1 LLDKCGIKIQI
12 AQLQFGIRQAFTCQS
27 YKVRN
32 RGNQIVI
39 RSQSVVVGR
48 CFWGGRSGNA
58 AQLTR
63 AEVRGGGAK
72 PWRQKGTGRA
82 RAGTSRSPIW
92 SGGGVTFA
100 AKKRDYSQKVNRKM
114 YQGAIRS
121 ILSKAVADGTL
132 QVSDDLSPSEP
143 KTKVLSD
150 KLKAMGVES
159 ALILVDEVSQA
170 LFLASRNIP
179 NVQVLDVDGVN
190 PVSLMRYKNIVASP
204 AALSALDDRFQI
216 KSTKGSGEQS

>member
-1 LLDKCGIKIQI
+1 MEIKSSSG
-12 AQLQFGIRQAFTCQS
+12 ASLSLSDAVFGAPYNETLVHQ
-27 YKVRN
+27 
-32 RGNQIVI
+32 
-39 RSQSVVVGR
+39 VVTAYLA
-48 CFWGGRSGNA
+48 GGRSGNA

-63 AEVRGGGAK
+63 SEVRGGGAK

-132 QVSDDLSPSEP
+132 QVSDDISPSEP

-159 ALILVDEVSQA
+159 ALILVDEVSPA

-204 AALSALDDRFQI
+204 AALSALDDRFQAKAGK
-216 KSTKGSGEQS
+216 KSGGSGEHS

>member
-1 LLDKCGIKIQI
+1 
-12 AQLQFGIRQAFTCQS
+12 
-27 YKVRN
+27 
-32 RGNQIVI
+32 
-39 RSQSVVVGR
+39 
-48 CFWGGRSGNA
+48 
-58 AQLTR
+58 
-63 AEVRGGGAK
+63 
-72 PWRQKGTGRA
+72 
-82 RAGTSRSPIW
+82 
-92 SGGGVTFA
+92 
-100 AKKRDYSQKVNRKM
+100 
-114 YQGAIRS
+114 
-121 ILSKAVADGTL
+121 
-132 QVSDDLSPSEP
+132 
-143 KTKVLSD
+143 VLSD

>member
-1 LLDKCGIKIQI
+1 M
-12 AQLQFGIRQAFTCQS
+12 
-27 YKVRN
+27 
-32 RGNQIVI
+32 
-39 RSQSVVVGR
+39 
-48 CFWGGRSGNA
+48 
-58 AQLTR
+58 
-63 AEVRGGGAK
+63 
-72 PWRQKGTGRA
+72 
-82 RAGTSRSPIW
+82 
-92 SGGGVTFA
+92 TFA

-132 QVSDDLSPSEP
+132 QVSDDISPSEP

-150 KLKAMGVES
+150 KLKGMGVES
-159 ALILVDEVSQA
+159 ALILVDEVSPA

-204 AALSALDDRFQI
+204 AALSALDDRFQV
-216 KSTKGSGEQS
+216 KSTKSQAGSGEQS